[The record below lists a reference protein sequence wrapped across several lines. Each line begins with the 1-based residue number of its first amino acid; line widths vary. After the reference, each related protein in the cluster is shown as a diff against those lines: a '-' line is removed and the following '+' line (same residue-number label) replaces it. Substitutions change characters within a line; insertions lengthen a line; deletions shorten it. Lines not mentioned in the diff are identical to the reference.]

1 MKGLLSV
8 SGIKVSGIHC
18 GIKKRKKDLSL
29 IYSENP
35 ANWAGVWT
43 KNKVKGASISFNK
56 RRRNN
61 KIQAILINSGNANT
75 GTGIKGLR
83 DVQRMARIAAK
94 SLNIPYN
101 SVLIGGQ
108 TGKIGEFLPMKKI
121 ESGIKRLVK
130 RLPFGTNDDCIEGI
144 MTTDK
149 TKKEAEIDLGFCKIA
164 GIAKGA
170 GMIYP
175 NMATML
181 SFIATD
187 AKLDNKTLQGI
198 LKACVDGTFNRI
210 SIDGCRSTNDSVII
224 MANGMSDQIDRNKFS
239 EGLFFVCASL
249 ARQIVE
255 DGEGATKLIRI
266 VVEGAK
272 TKKDARAVACS
283 IANSCLVKTAMYGCD
298 PNVGR
303 ILQAIGNSK
312 ANIDPKKISIWLQGH
327 LVTCCGAMAF
337 FDREEIKQEL
347 KDKEIEIRISLGKGE
362 EAISFLTCDLS
373 SEYVK
378 INARY
383 S

>member
-1 MKGLLSV
+1 MKGLLSIP
-8 SGIKVSGIHC
+8 GIKACGIHC
-18 GIKKRKKDLSL
+18 GIKKRRKDLSL
-29 IYSENP
+29 IYSERK
-35 ANWAGVWT
+35 ANWAGVFT

-56 RRRNN
+56 RRKNN
-61 KIQAILINSGNANT
+61 EIQAILINSGNANT
-75 GTGIKGLR
+75 GTGAKGMR
-83 DVQRMARIAAK
+83 DVQKMAKILAK

-108 TGKIGEFLPMKKI
+108 TGKIGEFLPMEKI
-121 ESGIKRLVK
+121 EAGIKRLVK

-149 TKKEAEIDLGFCKIA
+149 TKKEAEVDLGFCKIA

-187 AKLDNKTLQGI
+187 ARLDNKTLQEI
-198 LKACVDGTFNRI
+198 LKPCVDETFNRI

-224 MANGMSDQIDRNKFS
+224 MANGIAGRVDKNKFS
-239 EGLFFVCASL
+239 KGLFFVCASL

-272 TKKDARAVACS
+272 TKKDVRNVACS
-283 IANSCLVKTAMYGCD
+283 IANSPLVKAAMYGCD

-303 ILQAIGNSK
+303 ILQAVGEAQASIE
-312 ANIDPKKISIWLQGH
+312 PKKISIWLQGH
-327 LVTCCGAMAF
+327 LVACCGATAF

-347 KDKEIEIRISLGKGE
+347 NDKEIEIRVSLGKGK

-373 SEYVK
+373 PEYVK
-378 INARY
+378 INAAY